1 MFLINELDRRD
12 NMPNKLSC
20 TGSLTNYLATKLK
33 GSIIIIDNQGNIVSV
48 SEEFLKLTDQT
59 EFSVL
64 GKNLADFTEEHSSKK
79 ALIDKIDSLITH
91 KASRIMFSCLWSTKI
106 TKIKLLFELFSP
118 ENNNTEIPVFV
129 TKHEEEKPFVAENL
143 DFKQILES
151 LGILVWHS
159 SIDVSD
165 IYYISPGFENYYEIK
180 FKEYLKDPWLLF
192 NRIHPDDRESV
203 LRVYDSAHGLSIW
216 SLGFRYHLNNGSW
229 RHIHIYRFPVYD
241 KSGDVSSIV
250 GVAIDNTPLYQ
261 SREEMTL
268 NQKNLATTNSKLI
281 AFNDA
286 LMDFTGF
293 ACHDLS
299 EPLRSFKIYTE
310 MLEKN
315 YVQNLDE
322 DGQLVLNT
330 IHNATQRMEE
340 LITGINKFFL
350 TRKESVETTPL
361 DINELIEK
369 TIKPTYASSLK
380 PTCSIEVSKLHPL
393 RINEKHMITLLQNLI
408 SNSIKYNNNFPHI
421 RIRSKEFRDSIVY
434 TIADNGIGIPE
445 KMHEQIFKVGN
456 RVNEKPEQP
465 GAGIGLFAC
474 KKVMSFYNGLLWV
487 HSKPGEGSTFY
498 LLFPKE
504 QLID

>member
-1 MFLINELDRRD
+1 MFRINELDRRD

-64 GKNLADFTEEHSSKK
+64 GKNLVNFTEEYSSNKT
-79 ALIDKIDSLITH
+79 LIDKIDSLITH
-91 KASRIMFSCLWSTKI
+91 KVSRIMFSCLWSTRN
-106 TKIKLLFELFSP
+106 TKVKLLFELFSP
-118 ENNNTEIPVFV
+118 ENNNTGIPVFV
-129 TKHEEEKPFVAENL
+129 TKIEEKKSILAENL
-143 DFKQILES
+143 GFKQILEN

-165 IYYISPGFENYYEIK
+165 IYYISPGFENYYEIQ
-180 FKEYLKDPWLLF
+180 FEEYIKDPWLLF

-203 LRVYDSAHGLSIW
+203 LRIYDAAHGLSIW

-229 RHIHIYRFPVYD
+229 RHIHLYRFPVYD
-241 KSGDVSSIV
+241 KSGGVSSIV
-250 GVAIDNTPLYQ
+250 GVAIDNTTLYQ
-261 SREEMTL
+261 AREEMKL
-268 NQKNLATTNSKLI
+268 NQSNLTIANSKLS
-281 AFNDA
+281 A
-286 LMDFTGF
+286 LNEALEDFTGF

-299 EPLRSFKIYTE
+299 APLRSFKIYTE

-315 YVQNLDE
+315 YVQNIDE
-322 DGQLVLNT
+322 DGQLVLDT

-340 LITGINKFFL
+340 LITGINTFFL
-350 TRKESVETTPL
+350 TRKEPVETIPL

-369 TIKPTYASSLK
+369 NIKPIYASPLK

-393 RINEKHMITLLQNLI
+393 RINEKHMVTLLQNLI

-434 TIADNGIGIPE
+434 TLTDNGIGIPE
-445 KMHEQIFKVGN
+445 TMHEKIFKVGN
-456 RVNEKPEQP
+456 RVNEKPGQP

-474 KKVMSFYNGLLWV
+474 KKVMSFYNGLLWI
-487 HSKPGEGSTFY
+487 HSKPEEGSTFY
-498 LLFPKE
+498 LLFPKD